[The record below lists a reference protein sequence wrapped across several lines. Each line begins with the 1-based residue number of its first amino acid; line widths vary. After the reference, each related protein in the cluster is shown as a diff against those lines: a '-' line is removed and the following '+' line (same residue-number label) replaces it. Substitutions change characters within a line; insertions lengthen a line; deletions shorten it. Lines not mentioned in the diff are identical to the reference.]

1 MRLQRYRLFQHHGTF
16 YVENVET
23 KKQESLRTKNKP
35 EALVLLAAKNEA
47 ARQPSLNLQ
56 IARTYL
62 AASDPLMPKRTWQH
76 VLDEIIKT
84 KTGETQYRWTNVAK
98 DKAMIPLLTQKLTE
112 TVAEDLFRVMQAGT
126 VSTNVFL
133 RRVHNF
139 ALDMNWLPWPVIP
152 KKQWP
157 KYRHAEKRAI
167 TWDEHFRI
175 IEREA
180 NPERKAFYQLA
191 WHLGASQG
199 DLAHLHAEDI
209 DWEDKVITF
218 ERMKLRGRNVGQMP
232 QISFGPEVAM
242 ILRSL
247 PSTGPLFPYLMTVR
261 ASDRATEF
269 KQRCR
274 GLGIEGITLHSYRYA
289 WAERAKTTGYPERF
303 AQVALGHNSK
313 AVHRAYSRKALV
325 TVPPLEEYERRHR
338 HKKIISVDFKME
350 ETPDLPG
357 TSAAG
362 ELQPQAMP

>member
-1 MRLQRYRLFQHHGTF
+1 MRLQRYRLFQHHSTF

-35 EALVLLAAKNEA
+35 EAIVLLAAKNEA
-47 ARQPSLNLQ
+47 ARQPALNLQ

-84 KTGETQYRWTNVAK
+84 KTGPTQYRWTNVAK
-98 DKAMIPLLTQKLTE
+98 DKAMIPLLSQKLTE
-112 TVAEDLFRVMQAGT
+112 TVAEELFRVMQAGT

-157 KYRHAEKRAI
+157 KYRHAEKRAV

-209 DWEDKVITF
+209 DWTGRTITF
-218 ERMKLRGRNVGQMP
+218 ERMKLRHRMVVPP
-232 QISFGPEVAM
+232 QIRFGREVEA
-242 ILRSL
+242 ILVSL
-247 PSTGPLFPYLMTVR
+247 PQTGPLFPYLRTVR
-261 ASDRATEF
+261 EADRATEF
-269 KQRCR
+269 KQRCQ
-274 GLGIEGITLHSYRYA
+274 GLGIEGVTLHSYRYA
-289 WAERAKTTGYPERF
+289 WAERAMTCGYPERF
-303 AQVALGHNSK
+303 AQKALGHNSK
-313 AVHRAYSRKALV
+313 AVHRA
-325 TVPPLEEYERRHR
+325 
-338 HKKIISVDFKME
+338 
-350 ETPDLPG
+350 
-357 TSAAG
+357 
-362 ELQPQAMP
+362 